1 MKKSLIASG
10 YILSVIG
17 LFLSFIALQ
26 VPSQFSYCMLTVYPF
41 FFASRFVTLA
51 GLVLMGFGFLYSPR
65 KMEADKPTIQ
75 QSQTAWEGGA
85 SWETILFRCCARAVR
100 KVVGIYAFAYLFP
113 ILAALIAWI
122 PLLGSN
128 IASLTYPFSFYAI
141 FMPLTI
147 VFFAPFYFLLLSL
160 LPLEH
165 SSSVNEPFLAFAWF
179 VLLGSVLLYLVIS
192 YFLLRGSRV
201 AWILS
206 FVSSLATLSLDIY
219 SISASRST
227 EGVVFSFGIVMNCLV
242 LYLLYSCRTEFFD
255 MK

>member
-1 MKKSLIASG
+1 MGNNFVSKL
-10 YILSVIG
+10 VN
-17 LFLSFIALQ
+17 LFHNAE
-26 VPSQFSYCMLTVYPF
+26 
-41 FFASRFVTLA
+41 
-51 GLVLMGFGFLYSPR
+51 R
-65 KMEADKPTIQ
+65 KI
-75 QSQTAWEGGA
+75 
-85 SWETILFRCCARAVR
+85 
-100 KVVGIYAFAYLFP
+100 VGIYAFAYLFP

-128 IASLTYPFSFYAI
+128 VASLTYPFSLYAI

-179 VLLGSVLLYLVIS
+179 VLLGSVLLYPVIS

-206 FVSSLATLSLDIY
+206 FVSSLATISLDLY
-219 SISASRST
+219 FISASRWTVSAL
-227 EGVVFSFGIVMNCLV
+227 VFSFGIMMNFLI
-242 LYLLYSCRTEFFD
+242 LYLLYSCRTEFFTD
-255 MK
+255 MT

>member
-1 MKKSLIASG
+1 MGNNFVSTLVSLFNNA
-10 YILSVIG
+10 
-17 LFLSFIALQ
+17 
-26 VPSQFSYCMLTVYPF
+26 
-41 FFASRFVTLA
+41 
-51 GLVLMGFGFLYSPR
+51 
-65 KMEADKPTIQ
+65 E
-75 QSQTAWEGGA
+75 
-85 SWETILFRCCARAVR
+85 R

-122 PLLGSN
+122 PLSGSN

-147 VFFAPFYFLLLSL
+147 VFFAPFYFLFLFLFL

-179 VLLGSVLLYLVIS
+179 VLLSSFLLYPVIS
-192 YFLLRGSRV
+192 HFLLRRSRV

-206 FVSSLATLSLDIY
+206 FVSSLATISLDIY

-227 EGVVFSFGIVMNCLV
+227 ERVVFSFGIVMNCLV
-242 LYLLYSCRTEFFD
+242 LYLLYSCRTEFFAD
-255 MK
+255 MM